1 MNLGIRLGRAL
12 LAFGLTAALFAAPA
26 ASAVEVGGYK
36 FDEAVKVNGQDLK
49 LNGAGIRYKV
59 LFKVYAAGLYLP
71 AKKSTT
77 ADVIA
82 EPGAK
87 RITLI
92 MLREVGSETM
102 GQAFI
107 DGIKKN
113 SDINERAKIVNQ
125 MLTFGNLFG
134 SIPSL
139 NKGDTV
145 TTDWI
150 PGSGTVVSVNGK
162 KLTDPIPDVAFY
174 NALLKIWLGNSP
186 ADSKLKAAML
196 GEDSQ

>member
-12 LAFGLTAALFAAPA
+12 LAAGFLAALFGAPA
-26 ASAVEVGGYK
+26 ASAVEVAGYK
-36 FDEAVKVNGQDLK
+36 FDDTVKVNNQDLK
-49 LNGAGIRYKV
+49 LNGAGIRYKFV
-59 LFKVYAAGLYLP
+59 VKVYAAGLYI
-71 AKKSTT
+71 ADKKGTA

-92 MLREVGSETM
+92 MLREVGSDTM

-134 SIPSL
+134 SIPAL
-139 NKGDTV
+139 NKGDIV

-162 KLTDPIPDVAFY
+162 KLTDPIPDVAFF
-174 NALLKIWLGNSP
+174 NALLKIWLGNNP
-186 ADSKLKAAML
+186 ADSKLKSAML
-196 GEDSQ
+196 GDAS

>member
-1 MNLGIRLGRAL
+1 MNLGIRLGQAFAAL
-12 LAFGLTAALFAAPA
+12 GLLTALFAAPA
-26 ASAVEVGGYK
+26 ASAVEVAGFK
-36 FDEAVKVNGQDLK
+36 FDDSVKVNGQDLK
-49 LNGAGIRYKV
+49 LNGAGIRYKFV
-59 LFKVYAAGLYLP
+59 VKVYAAGLYI
-71 AKKSTT
+71 ADKKSTT

-82 EPGAK
+82 APGAK

-92 MLREVGSETM
+92 MLREVGSDTM

-113 SDINERAKIVNQ
+113 SDLNERAKIVNQ

-134 SIPSL
+134 SIPEL
-139 NKGDTV
+139 NKGDVV

-186 ADSKLKAAML
+186 ADSKLKSAML
-196 GEDSQ
+196 GDAS